1 MYSLTGI
8 LRDPATF
15 VLSETTY
22 YMKSIGL
29 FCVAVVS
36 GLAKDMGS
44 LQSEP
49 VMKTILGGK
58 N

>member
-15 VLSETTY
+15 VLFET
-22 YMKSIGL
+22 MKSIGL
-29 FCVAVVS
+29 FCIAVVC

-49 VMKTILGGK
+49 AMKTILGSK